1 MPVEKFRSTD
11 DARRAQR
18 SSPGSPENLRRLAF
32 VLEFWS
38 RVHPRVPRPGVFKYR
53 SMAEA
58 NQDAAL
64 SRR

>member
-1 MPVEKFRSTD
+1 MPVEKFRTAD

-18 SSPGSPENLRRLAF
+18 SEPGSETNVRRMTF

-38 RVHPRVPRPGVFKYR
+38 RMRPKRVSHGVFKYR
-53 SMAEA
+53 SPKEA
-58 NQDAAL
+58 QDAAL

>member
-18 SSPGSPENLRRLAF
+18 SVPGSPENLKRMAF

-38 RVHPRVPRPGVFKYR
+38 RVARQGVFKYR
-53 SMAEA
+53 SITEA
-58 NQDAAL
+58 NEDL
-64 SRR
+64 

>member
-1 MPVEKFRSTD
+1 MPVEKFRSLD

-18 SSPGSPENLRRLAF
+18 SEPGSALNVRRMTF

-38 RVHPRVPRPGVFKYR
+38 RIHPKRVPHGVFKYR
-53 SMAEA
+53 SPQEV
-58 NQDAAL
+58 QDAAL